1 MLSAQYILHGG
12 PFVAVNLPEAPALVT
27 PGDLGDELASFTRAM
42 RASNVSPNTI
52 LAYGGAVRQ
61 FGTWLLT
68 RSSPTDVRAIEPRH
82 VEEWIA
88 SILET
93 SKPAT
98 AHNRWR
104 GLQRF
109 FNWYATV
116 DDDFTSPMR
125 KLHPPRLPKLMPRVL
140 SMDEL
145 RAVLAT
151 CAGSTFEDRR
161 DNALIRILFDTGA
174 RRAEVGGL
182 RYSPTDPDDRDVDMR
197 RATLRVVGKGGK
209 NNIIAVSDRT
219 LSALDDYLRARRKHA
234 HADAP
239 WLWLGK
245 RGRLTDSGIAQLVR
259 DRGLRAGIPNLHPHD
274 FRHAATHHEL
284 SGGMNEADVMSKRG
298 WDSPAMLRR
307 YASTTANQRA
317 IDASRKLGLGDKL

>member
-1 MLSAQYILHGG
+1 MTSNYE
-12 PFVAVNLPEAPALVT
+12 VVT

-42 RASNVSPNTI
+42 RAANVSPNTI

-61 FGTWLLT
+61 FGIWLLERDYPT
-68 RSSPTDVRAIEPRH
+68 EIRSIEARH
-82 VEEWIA
+82 IDEWIG
-88 SILET
+88 SILER

-109 FNWYATV
+109 FNWYAEI
-116 DDDFTSPMR
+116 DDHFVSPMR

-140 SMDEL
+140 AMDDI

-151 CAGSTFEDRR
+151 CASGSFEDRR
-161 DNALIRILFDTGA
+161 DNALIRTLFDTGA
-174 RRAEVGGL
+174 RRAEIGAL

-197 RATLRVVGKGGK
+197 RATIRVMGKGGR
-209 NNIIAVSDRT
+209 NNSIALSDRT
-219 LSALDDYLRARRKHA
+219 LSALDDYLRVRRKHP
-234 HADAP
+234 HAAEP

-259 DRGLRAGIPNLHPHD
+259 DRGLRAGIPNLHAHD

-284 SGGMNEADVMSKRG
+284 AGGMNEADVMSKRG

-307 YASTTANQRA
+307 YASTTANDRA
-317 IDASRKLGLGDKL
+317 IAASRKLGLGDKL

>member
-1 MLSAQYILHGG
+1 VREKIHHDGNAAGVVGI
-12 PFVAVNLPEAPALVT
+12 VT
-27 PGDLGDELASFTRAM
+27 PGDLGDELASFVRAM
-42 RASNVSPNTI
+42 RANNVSPNTVI
-52 LAYGGAVRQ
+52 AYGGAVRQ
-61 FGTWLLT
+61 FGRWLLDHDY
-68 RSSPTDVRAIEPRH
+68 PTTVAKIEARH

-104 GLQRF
+104 GVQRF
-109 FNWYATV
+109 FNWYAEV
-116 DDDFTSPMR
+116 DDAFVSPMR

-140 SMDEL
+140 AMDEL
-145 RAVLAT
+145 RAILGT
-151 CAGSTFEDRR
+151 CQGSSFEDRR

-174 RRAEVGGL
+174 RRHEIAAL
-182 RYSPTDPDDRDVDMR
+182 RYSSTDPEDRDVDLR
-197 RATLRVVGKGGK
+197 RATVRVLGKGGK
-209 NNIIAVSDRT
+209 NNVIALGDKT
-219 LSALDDYLRARRKHA
+219 LSGIDDYLRARRKHP
-234 HADAP
+234 HADLP

-245 RGRLTDSGIAQLVR
+245 RGQLTDSGIAQAIR
-259 DRGLRAGIPNLHPHD
+259 DRGARVGLPNLHAHD

-284 SGGMNEADVMSKRG
+284 AGGMNEADVMSKRG

-317 IDASRKLGLGDKL
+317 IDASRKLALGDKL